1 MMHLNKDIPVRRMLS
16 IALGA
21 LGMFPARGVHGR
33 LPQRELRIK
42 NSFKGSVCVVRMPWV
57 SLYDLVSK
65 RSQKSNIEV
74 LEVL

>member
-21 LGMFPARGVHGR
+21 LGLLPARCVHGR
-33 LPQRELRIK
+33 LPQRELRIN
-42 NSFKGSVCVVRMPWV
+42 NSFKGSVCVVRIHWV
-57 SLYDLVSK
+57 SLYGIVLK

-74 LEVL
+74 L

>member
-33 LPQRELRIK
+33 LPQRELRIN
-42 NSFKGSVCVVRMPWV
+42 NSFKGSVCVVRISWV
-57 SLYDLVSK
+57 SLYGIDSK

-74 LEVL
+74 L

>member
-1 MMHLNKDIPVRRMLS
+1 MTHPNQDILVRRMLS

-21 LGMFPARGVHGR
+21 LGLLPARGVHGR
-33 LPQRELRIK
+33 LPQRELRIN
-42 NSFKGSVCVVRMPWV
+42 NSFKGSVCVVRISWV

-74 LEVL
+74 L